1 MAIGTK
7 LRKNNLE
14 NKTKEL
20 LEKIKELES
29 DRVLVAS
36 QISLNEKAIDE
47 CQQKDKDYDY
57 IIDIMQK
64 DLDKYKSIVQYD
76 EKGTRISEPE
86 YIGLEEGSSTEDI
99 AKFLKQKWESIKKM
113 QEGVQVV
120 VGKFCGF
127 DLVMENQFMGAIAY
141 AINPNN
147 PKVKY
152 DSRSGIINFDKES
165 TTKNFY
171 INCLENIERR
181 LKGNITNKE
190 VNLESLNKLQNK
202 VLPTWDRD
210 DELKNLYDQ
219 KEYLEKKIRSN
230 AEIQDILPVEQKEIN
245 GEMYS
250 ISIVKDLPTM
260 ENALLKDLLGKEDS
274 MKAIYTTTKVVEVLE
289 RLEEKGNIEIH
300 TQYYE
305 EERGKQYIRF
315 KIKDADKLY
324 MDFVEFMKAPQEEI
338 QNNMNRQIKH

>member
-1 MAIGTK
+1 
-7 LRKNNLE
+7 
-14 NKTKEL
+14 
-20 LEKIKELES
+20 
-29 DRVLVAS
+29 
-36 QISLNEKAIDE
+36 
-47 CQQKDKDYDY
+47 
-57 IIDIMQK
+57 
-64 DLDKYKSIVQYD
+64 
-76 EKGTRISEPE
+76 
-86 YIGLEEGSSTEDI
+86 
-99 AKFLKQKWESIKKM
+99 M

-190 VNLESLNKLQNK
+190 ANLESLNKLQNK